1 MKATRYIG
9 AAALLMLAGSACT
22 KNFEQLNTPRT
33 SSVLM
38 DPGLVLTKAQKDAN
52 FQQGG
57 EGVNIQFGSW
67 AQHWASGNVGVAKT
81 SRYIQQPD
89 DGTWSSHYAIIRNL
103 AQIRN
108 KLLAGKEATPEG
120 RSRLAIA
127 RIMEVAVW
135 ERLTALYG
143 DIPYSESGLSE
154 DKVNPTPKYDDQKEI
169 YKDLITQLNKAI
181 SQITNGDQ
189 TYGNA
194 DMYYKGDLNL
204 WRKYGNALKLQIG
217 MRIRKADPA
226 LAQQVVT
233 EAMAAPLIA
242 SNNETAAVQMVTT
255 LPANYHPVMAQYA
268 SGSPDL
274 QYVAKALVDR
284 LVATKDPRLT
294 LIASPTAN
302 SQKTVPQVLVYRG
315 IDVALTD
322 ADLAAVVRADYSL
335 ASTRTWFNRTIAT
348 PIPVYVMTYADVCF
362 LRAEAAL
369 EGWGATTAQAATF
382 YQEGVKAA
390 MAMNPYFI
398 TTIPADFTE
407 QTLPSG
413 TKDEQLNKIMT
424 QRWISMFS
432 RSYDAYLEWRRT
444 GYPAL
449 TPGKNIGSTN
459 GTIPRRTAYP
469 SDEPIL
475 NGANYNAAKAKLT
488 NGDAYTSRIWIDK

>member
-1 MKATRYIG
+1 MKASIYLLTG
-9 AAALLMLAGSACT
+9 AWLLATGVSCT
-22 KNFEQLNTPRT
+22 KNFEKLNTPPT

-38 DPGLVLTKAQKDAN
+38 DAGIVLTKAQKDAN
-52 FQQGG
+52 FGQGG

-89 DGTWSSHYAIIRNL
+89 DGTWGAHYAVIRNL

-108 KLLAGKEATPEG
+108 KLLAGKETSPEG
-120 RSRLAIA
+120 RSKLAIA
-127 RIMEVAVW
+127 RIMEIAVW
-135 ERLTALYG
+135 DRLTALYG
-143 DIPYSESGLSE
+143 DVPYSQTALPE
-154 DKVNPTPKYDDQKEI
+154 DQVNPKPKYDDQKEI

-181 SQITNGDQ
+181 AQITNGDQ
-189 TYGNA
+189 SYGNA
-194 DMYYKGDLNL
+194 DMYFKGDLNL

-217 MRIRKADPA
+217 LRIRKADPA
-226 LAQQVVT
+226 LGQQVIT
-233 EAMAAPLIA
+233 EAMAAPLPA
-242 SNNETAAVQMVTT
+242 SNTETAAVQTVTS
-255 LPANYHPVMAQYA
+255 LPANYHPTMAQFA

-315 IDVALTD
+315 IDVALPD

-335 ASTRTWFNRTIAT
+335 ASTKTWFNKTFAT

-362 LRAEAAL
+362 MKAEAAL
-369 EGWGATTAQAATF
+369 EGWGATPAQAATF
-382 YQEGVKAA
+382 YQDGVKAA
-390 MAMNPYFI
+390 LAMNPYFI
-398 TTIPADFTE
+398 TTIPSDFTE
-407 QTLPSG
+407 ATLSAG

-424 QRWISMFS
+424 QRWISLFS
-432 RSYDAYLEWRRT
+432 RSYDAFLEWRRT
-444 GYPAL
+444 GYPVL
-449 TPGKNIGSTN
+449 LPGKNIGSTN

-469 SDEPIL
+469 GDEPIL
-475 NGANYNAAKAKLT
+475 NADNYNAAKAKLT
-488 NGDAYTSRIWIDK
+488 NGDAYTSRTWIDK